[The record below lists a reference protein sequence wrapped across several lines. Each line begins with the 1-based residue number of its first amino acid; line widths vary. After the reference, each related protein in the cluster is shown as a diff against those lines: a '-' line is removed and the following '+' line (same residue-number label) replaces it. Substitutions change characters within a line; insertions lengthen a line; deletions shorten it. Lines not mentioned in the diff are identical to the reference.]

1 MFEDGNII
9 KSYESHEGGIVCST
23 TTETISLDEVLD
35 GLRELS
41 EFFSGNGGME
51 EVACLVENAFESL
64 DEGARGIVSALEG
77 DQRANMPAQESLETA
92 WKCLSDS
99 IEEYEALVRP
109 LMSRLEMT
117 HEALESFDA
126 DED

>member
-1 MFEDGNII
+1 MFEDGNIS
-9 KSYESHEGGIVCST
+9 KSYESHEGGIVCAT

-35 GLRELS
+35 GLRELDGS
-41 EFFSGNGGME
+41 FSGYGCTGE
-51 EVACLVENAFESL
+51 IACLVENAFESL

-77 DQRANMPAQESLETA
+77 DQGANMPAQESLETA

-109 LMSRLEMT
+109 LMSRLET
-117 HEALESFDA
+117 AHEALESFDA